1 MTKLK
6 IFFVF
11 FMVLLLISCTS
22 TNVKKEEI
30 KSLEVK
36 DDLNNS
42 QKEINKIYLNENN
55 NIPQK
60 IISYLIKGENK
71 IKYSSEYDFNND
83 GMIDTM
89 VIFEENGNIS
99 KIYSDLDYDRKEDI
113 IDIYSNNKIT
123 ERQIKN
129 HINNQIYIWKIYDDK
144 GLILT
149 KDIDDNLDGK
159 KNIQFRYI
167 NGQLA
172 QKLTDI
178 NNDGVMDNTQII
190 KQQSTKTDE
199 K

>member
-1 MTKLK
+1 MK
-6 IFFVF
+6 IFFVV
-11 FMVLLLISCTS
+11 FMVLLSISCTS

-42 QKEINKIYLNENN
+42 QKELNKIYLNENN

-89 VIFEENGNIS
+89 VIFEENGNIA

-149 KDIDDNLDGK
+149 KDVDDNLDGK
-159 KNIQFRYI
+159 KNIQFRYV
-167 NGQLA
+167 NGQLT

-178 NNDGVMDNTQII
+178 NNDGVMDNTQVI

>member
-6 IFFVF
+6 IFFVV
-11 FMVLLLISCTS
+11 FMVLMLISCTS

-42 QKEINKIYLNENN
+42 QKELNKIYLNENN

-113 IDIYSNNKIT
+113 IDTYSNNKIT

-144 GLILT
+144 GLILI

-159 KNIQFRYI
+159 KNIQFRYV
-167 NGQLA
+167 NGQLT

-178 NNDGVMDNTQII
+178 NNDGIMDNTQVI
-190 KQQSTKTDE
+190 KQQSTKIDE

>member
-1 MTKLK
+1 MIKLK
-6 IFFVF
+6 IFFVV
-11 FMVLLLISCTS
+11 FMVLLSISCTS

-42 QKEINKIYLNENN
+42 QKELNKIYLNENN

-89 VIFEENGNIS
+89 VIFEENGNIA

-149 KDIDDNLDGK
+149 KDVDDNLDGK
-159 KNIQFRYI
+159 KNIQFRYV
-167 NGQLA
+167 NGQLT
-172 QKLTDI
+172 QKLIDI
-178 NNDGVMDNTQII
+178 NNDGVMDNTQVI

>member
-1 MTKLK
+1 MK

-11 FMVLLLISCTS
+11 FMVLLSVSCTS

-30 KSLEVK
+30 KSLEIK

-42 QKEINKIYLNENN
+42 QKELNKIYLNENN

-83 GMIDTM
+83 GMVDTM
-89 VIFEENGNIS
+89 VIFEENGNIA

-113 IDIYSNNKIT
+113 IDIYSNNKLS

-159 KNIQFRYI
+159 KNIQLKYV

-178 NNDGVMDNTQII
+178 NNDGTMDNVQII
-190 KQQSTKTDE
+190 KQQTTKTNE

>member
-1 MTKLK
+1 LK

-11 FMVLLLISCTS
+11 FMVLLSISCTS

-42 QKEINKIYLNENN
+42 QKELNKIYLNENN

-83 GMIDTM
+83 GMVDTM
-89 VIFEENGNIS
+89 VIFEENGNIA

-129 HINNQIYIWKIYDDK
+129 HINNQIYIWKTYDDK
-144 GLILT
+144 GLILI

-159 KNIQFRYI
+159 KNIQFRYV
-167 NGQLA
+167 NGQLS

-178 NNDGVMDNTQII
+178 NNDGVMDNTQVI

>member
-1 MTKLK
+1 MK

-11 FMVLLLISCTS
+11 FMVLLSVSCTS
-22 TNVKKEEI
+22 TNIKKDDI
-30 KSLEVK
+30 KSLEIK

-42 QKEINKIYLNENN
+42 QKELNKIYLNENN

-60 IISYLIKGENK
+60 IVSYLIKGEKK

-83 GMIDTM
+83 GMVDTM
-89 VIFEENGNIS
+89 VIFEENGNIA

-113 IDIYSNNKIT
+113 IDIYSNNKLS

-159 KNIQFRYI
+159 KNIQLKYV

-178 NNDGVMDNTQII
+178 NNDGTMDNVQII
-190 KQQSTKTDE
+190 KQQTTKTNE

>member
-1 MTKLK
+1 
-6 IFFVF
+6 
-11 FMVLLLISCTS
+11 MVLLSVSCTS
-22 TNVKKEEI
+22 TNIKKDDI
-30 KSLEVK
+30 KSLEIK

-42 QKEINKIYLNENN
+42 QKELNKIYLNENN

-60 IISYLIKGENK
+60 IVSYLIKGEKK

-83 GMIDTM
+83 GMVDTM
-89 VIFEENGNIS
+89 VIFEENGNIA

-113 IDIYSNNKIT
+113 IDIYSNNKLS

-159 KNIQFRYI
+159 KNIQLKYV

-178 NNDGVMDNTQII
+178 NNDGTMDNVQII
-190 KQQSTKTDE
+190 KQQTTKTNE

>member
-6 IFFVF
+6 IFFVV
-11 FMVLLLISCTS
+11 FMVLMLISCTS

-42 QKEINKIYLNENN
+42 QKELNKIYLNENN

-159 KNIQFRYI
+159 KNIQFRYV
-167 NGQLA
+167 NGQLT

-178 NNDGVMDNTQII
+178 NNDGIMDNTQVI
-190 KQQSTKTDE
+190 KQQSTKIDE